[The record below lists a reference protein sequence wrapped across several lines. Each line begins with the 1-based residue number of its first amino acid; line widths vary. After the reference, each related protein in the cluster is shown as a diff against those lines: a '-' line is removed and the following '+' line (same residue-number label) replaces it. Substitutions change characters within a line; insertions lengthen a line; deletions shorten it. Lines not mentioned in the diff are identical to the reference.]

1 MEFDN
6 SVPIYVQVINKIKR
20 DIISGTLKPGD
31 KMPSTRDLAK
41 ELGINPNT
49 TARVY
54 KEMERDNLCYTK
66 RGLGTYITESIERI
80 ELIRKEMADELI
92 NNFIKG
98 MLQLGFNYEDMVN
111 LIKKTSSNK
120 QSEVYK

>member
-98 MLQLGFNYEDMVN
+98 MLQLGFNYEDIVN

>member
-66 RGLGTYITESIERI
+66 RGLGTYITESNERI

-92 NNFIKG
+92 NNFING
-98 MLQLGFNYEDMVN
+98 MLQLGFDYEDMVN
-111 LIKKTSSNK
+111 FIKKMSSK
-120 QSEVYK
+120 

>member
-20 DIISGTLKPGD
+20 DIILGKLKAGD

-49 TARVY
+49 SARVY
-54 KEMERDNLCYTK
+54 KEMERENLCYTK
-66 RGLGTYITESIERI
+66 RGLGTYITESEERI
-80 ELIRKEMADELI
+80 ELIRKEMAEELI
-92 NNFIKG
+92 NKFIKG
-98 MLQLGFNYEDMVN
+98 MIQLGFNHEDMVN
-111 LIKKTSSNK
+111 FIRSK
-120 QSEVYK
+120 Q